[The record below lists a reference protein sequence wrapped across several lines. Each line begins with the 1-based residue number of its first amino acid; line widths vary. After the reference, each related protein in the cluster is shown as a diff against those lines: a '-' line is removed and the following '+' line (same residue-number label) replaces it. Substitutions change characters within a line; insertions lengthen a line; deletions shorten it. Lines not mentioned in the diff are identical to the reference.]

1 MSKILSGKVKRI
13 PATAVSADR
22 YDFLQLSEAEP
33 NLGVPSANGQV
44 LSSDTSGNRSW
55 ISAAAAGLSTLTIGT
70 GLSGTS
76 YNGSTAVTV
85 AIDSTVATLTGT
97 QTLTNKTLTDPT
109 INGGSLTIADGS
121 FTLQDNLDP
130 TKQAQFQLSSV
141 GTGTTVV
148 YTMPPS
154 SSNIIND
161 ITTQTISGQK
171 TFTAAT
177 QNLGSSTATSTANLG
192 YGATTAG
199 NTKTVNIGTGGLTG
213 STTTMAIGSTFGTT
227 VSANGTWTF
236 STPLAN
242 ANLANSSVTV
252 GTTAIA
258 LGASSTT
265 LAGLTSVASTLI
277 IAGAAGTTRVA
288 ADANSV
294 GGFWSAETFPRFTL
308 GRDIG
313 VSGGAG
319 LGFGGGSGSTY
330 AVIGTNG
337 ISGDTFMI
345 KLSAATGTLSTTP
358 NLTMTAAAFNLNIGA
373 LQQAG
378 NQVLHAGNYTSYSPT
393 LTGTG
398 ASGTWGINVTGNAA
412 TATNV
417 AYTGLTGTVPTWNQN
432 TTGSAATLTTARNI
446 NGTAFNGSADIT
458 ITAANPNA
466 LTIGTGLSGT
476 SYTGSSAVTIAL
488 ASGYGDTLN
497 PYASKTAN
505 FVLAAP
511 SGVAGVPT
519 FRALL
524 AADIPTLNQ
533 STTGNAATATALASG
548 RTIALTGDV
557 TYTSGSF
564 DGSANVTGTAT
575 LASVGT
581 AGTYTKVTTDA
592 KGRVTSGT
600 TLAAADIPALDAAK
614 ITTGTIDAARLPSY
628 VDDVIEGAN
637 LAAFPAT
644 GETGKIYVALDTN
657 KTYRWSGSAYV
668 YITSGAVDSVAGKTG
683 VVTLVKGDVGLGNVD
698 NTADSVKSVASAAVL
713 TTARTINGVSFNGS
727 AAITVTANTT
737 NALTIGTG
745 LSGTSFNGGS
755 AVTIAIDS
763 TVATLSGTQT
773 LTNKT
778 IAAGSNTISGLTNS
792 NLSGTAGITNA
803 NLANSSVTIGTTA
816 IALGAS
822 STTLAGLTS
831 VTSTSF
837 VGALTGNASTATTAT
852 NQSGGTVSA
861 TTGAFSSNITVGLGS
876 AIDPSNV
883 NGFAAGQITEST
895 TGFSAPGIVLGSG
908 AGSHGA
914 VVYGAGTMYFG
925 TENGSDNTLTTRAT
939 LTSGGAF
946 NTTGAITGSNLSGT
960 NTGDQTNISGNA
972 GTATTLQNAR
982 TINGVS
988 FNGSANITVAAN
1000 TTNALTIGTGLSGS
1014 SFNGSSAVTVALA
1027 NTTVTAGSYTLAS
1040 ITVDAQGRITAA
1052 SNGTASGGVTS
1063 FSAGTTGLTPSTA
1076 TTGAVTLAGTLA
1088 VANGGTG
1095 ATTAGGA
1102 LTNLGAY
1109 AASNPS
1115 SYIAL
1120 SSAITGYVAGTNTAL
1135 AATDT
1140 LLAALGKIQ
1149 GQITAR
1155 SGTVT
1160 SVATAGTVSGIT
1172 LTGGTITTSGT
1183 ITLGGTLAVLPSN
1196 FASQTANT
1204 FLAAPNGAAG
1214 VPTFRGIVA
1223 ADVPTLNQN
1232 TTGSSGSCTGNAATA
1247 TTATTLTSTQANWA
1261 STGVIGNVVG
1271 MLAWKNYSNNHVIFD
1286 ASNGTSPS
1294 GTAVNATNAATAW
1307 SSSYPT
1313 LMGWNGGGTY
1323 GVRVDSARV
1332 ADSASTATS
1341 ATSATTAATATAAN
1355 TVNSPD
1361 GDRNASTKLPT
1372 TTGQRVRFD
1381 FASAASAGTGGNY
1394 AGVMT
1399 YAPWT
1404 GDTASTGDASY
1415 QLAFGSTAA
1424 NGGGLP
1430 QLNIRKGI
1438 DSTWNTWYTL
1448 IHTGNISTYSSSPT
1462 LQTLTIDSN
1471 GNLDYTKYDSASTA
1485 TINIKNIP
1493 LNFTGSGTLS
1503 FSSNDLILTL

>member
-97 QTLTNKTLTDPT
+97 QTLTNKT
-109 INGGSLTIADGS
+109 IAAGS
-121 FTLQDNLDP
+121 N
-130 TKQAQFQLSSV
+130 
-141 GTGTTVV
+141 
-148 YTMPPS
+148 
-154 SSNIIND
+154 
-161 ITTQTISGQK
+161 TISGL
-171 TFTAAT
+171 TNS
-177 QNLGSSTATSTANLG
+177 NLSG
-192 YGATTAG
+192 TAG
-199 NTKTVNIGTGGLTG
+199 IT
-213 STTTMAIGSTFGTT
+213 
-227 VSANGTWTF
+227 
-236 STPLAN
+236 N

-378 NQVLHAGNYTSYSPT
+378 NQVLHAGNYNSYSPT

-398 ASGTWGINVTGNAA
+398 ASGTWSISVTGNAA

-803 NLANSSVTIGTTA
+803 NLANSSVTVGTTA

-831 VTSTSF
+831 VTSTTF
-837 VGALTGNASTATTAT
+837 VGALTGNAATATSASQIDGIEFRNGNSTNAVNPDTINDNGIGYITSVSLLGQVDGALYSQAYSSSWVHQIFGDYRTGQLAVRGRNNGTLTAWRNILDSVNYTSYSPSLTGTGASGTWGINVTGNAATAT
-852 NQSGGTVSA
+852 ALASGRTIA
-861 TTGAFSSNITVGLGS
+861 LTGDVTY
-876 AIDPSNV
+876 
-883 NGFAAGQITEST
+883 T
-895 TGFSAPGIVLGSG
+895 SG
-908 AGSHGA
+908 A
-914 VVYGAGTMYFG
+914 
-925 TENGSDNTLTTRAT
+925 
-939 LTSGGAF
+939 
-946 NTTGAITGSNLSGT
+946 
-960 NTGDQTNISGNA
+960 
-972 GTATTLQNAR
+972 
-982 TINGVS
+982 
-988 FNGSANITVAAN
+988 FNGSANVT
-1000 TTNALTIGTGLSGS
+1000 GT
-1014 SFNGSSAVTVALA
+1014 ATLA
-1027 NTTVTAGSYTLAS
+1027 NSGVTAGSYTLAS
-1040 ITVDAQGRITAA
+1040 ITVDAKGRITAA

-1223 ADVPTLNQN
+1223 ADIPTLNQN
-1232 TTGSSGSCTGNAATA
+1232 TTGNAATA
-1247 TTATTLTSTQANWA
+1247 TTASNSNALGGLSLHA
-1261 STGVIGNVVG
+1261 STNNEANKVVRT
-1271 MLAWKNYSNNHVIFD
+1271 D
-1286 ASNGTSPS
+1286 ANGYIQTGWINTISGDNGTTAITRVYASSDGYIRTYTPTNFRTVLDVPTRTGGNAS
-1294 GTAVNATNAATAW
+1294 GTWGISVTGNAA
-1307 SSSYPT
+1307 
-1313 LMGWNGGGTY
+1313 
-1323 GVRVDSARV
+1323 
-1332 ADSASTATS
+1332 TATS

-1399 YAPWT
+1399 YAPWI

-1424 NGGGLP
+1424 NGGGIP

-1438 DSTWNTWYTL
+1438 DSTWNAWYTL